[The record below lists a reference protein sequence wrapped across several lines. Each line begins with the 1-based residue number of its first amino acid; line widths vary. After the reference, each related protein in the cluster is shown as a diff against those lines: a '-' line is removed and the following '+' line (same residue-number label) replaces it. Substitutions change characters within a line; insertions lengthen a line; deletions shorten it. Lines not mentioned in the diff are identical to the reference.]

1 MRRTALCLLG
11 PVFAAAQLVGPGAV
25 TSYTGAGRQSRSYGT
40 VRDPAAGF
48 YIGGSSLREMNGVY
62 ARVAP
67 PDAEGDGARARAW
80 VLFYENEDT
89 GWTLG
94 LAQGPAPGAGYAAV
108 GGKATEWLLV
118 DPSRADRFGHEGE
131 TVICGAG
138 EKWEHLHR
146 HRDDAGDGA
155 RDGAAGE
162 QGEQGWGSYFSASRK
177 RAEQARARAAADEAA
192 RAGVAR
198 ADGGPDLDDA
208 DELPW
213 QVVSTRLR
221 DLAMRNVP
229 RES

>member
-67 PDAEGDGARARAW
+67 PDAEGTARARAW

-94 LAQGPAPGAGYAAV
+94 LAQGPRRARALAAV

-131 TVICGAG
+131 TVICSAG

-146 HRDDAGDGA
+146 HATTRATA
-155 RDGAAGE
+155 RAAARPAAGR
-162 QGEQGWGSYFSASRK
+162 QGWGSYFRRRASAPGS
-177 RAEQARARAAADEAA
+177 RARAAADEAA
-192 RAGVAR
+192 RAGSRRGRR
-198 ADGGPDLDDA
+198 AGP
-208 DELPW
+208 
-213 QVVSTRLR
+213 
-221 DLAMRNVP
+221 
-229 RES
+229 